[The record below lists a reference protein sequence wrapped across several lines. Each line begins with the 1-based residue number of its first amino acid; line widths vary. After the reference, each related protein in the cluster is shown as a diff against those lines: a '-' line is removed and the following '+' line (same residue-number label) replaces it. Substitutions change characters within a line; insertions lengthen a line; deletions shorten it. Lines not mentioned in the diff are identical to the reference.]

1 MGGKVSKQS
10 KKDDVVL
17 LCRERK
23 WQLNLAVKRRDAFAD
38 AQGEYNKSLCA
49 VAVAIRSFVESHSS
63 PTKNTN
69 AYPSSDSG
77 ISRSSSSEIDREK
90 KLQES
95 SDDREEVEEN
105 SDHNAGTDGEELGL
119 VLLNDEAV
127 REGRELLEALK
138 EVEVQFLRAYN
149 SSLDVSRMLGA
160 NMDQKQSALGETEEN
175 SSKLKKSSSISSI
188 LSSFSSRRGLLNRSC
203 SKITHYSGGLFDDN
217 GAMGSE
223 CHSLT
228 LGTLYAWEQ
237 KLYEEV
243 KAGVETWR
251 LYDRKCSQYSRNQGH
266 GLKTEDKIRV
276 EVKELRSRV
285 VVAKRNVESIFNE
298 IRKLRDEELQPQL
311 IELLQG
317 LMKNWKIMSETHE
330 TQHRIMSEVKYVN
343 CPSYEK
349 LCNDSLQLVTH
360 EFEAELQKWRACFAS
375 YVSSQKEYIEA
386 LDGWLHKPVAPES
399 EVDSDMWS
407 SLRWCRVGILP
418 SREIC
423 DDWLDSINKLPHEAV
438 ASAMQNFGKDV
449 QALMVR
455 QGNDHQQ
462 EREIDELAKELR
474 KGFGSK
480 RSKRKEKES
489 HVRLLKDMED
499 TMCEFTKTLNEE
511 VEQLKTSM
519 KETQNITV
527 NGFQT
532 GFSSVFKS
540 LTEFSKSVVEMYDG
554 LLIRFNANGM
564 KVDDKSSLLLSS
576 HVEADDQNSQP
587 PRIRVEADDQNSQPP
602 RIRVEADD
610 QNSQPPRIR
619 VEADDQNS
627 QPPRIRVEADDQN
640 SQPPRI
646 RVEADDQNSQP
657 PRIRVEAEERI
668 KINKGQKK
676 GHK

>member
-17 LCRERK
+17 LCRESK

-38 AQGEYNKSLCA
+38 AQGEYNKSLYA
-49 VAVAIRSFVESHSS
+49 VVLAIRSFAESHSS
-63 PTKNTN
+63 PSDSDSEPTKNTN

-77 ISRSSSSEIDREK
+77 ISRSFSSEIDREK

-105 SDHNAGTDGEELGL
+105 SDYNAGTDGEELGL
-119 VLLNDEAV
+119 VFLNDEAV

-138 EVEVQFLRAYN
+138 EVEVQFLSAYN

-175 SSKLKKSSSISSI
+175 SSKLQKSRSISSI
-188 LSSFSSRRGLLNRSC
+188 LSSFSSGRGLRTRSC

-217 GAMGSE
+217 GAMGSK

-228 LGTLYAWEQ
+228 LGKLYALGQ

-243 KAGVETWR
+243 KAGEETKR

-266 GLKTEDKIRV
+266 GRKTKDKIGV
-276 EVKELRSRV
+276 EVKELHFRIRV
-285 VVAKRNVESIFNE
+285 AQEIAESIFKK
-298 IRKLRDEELQPQL
+298 IQKLRDEELQPQL

-330 TQHRIMSEVKYVN
+330 TQHRIMSEVKYVKGS
-343 CPSYEK
+343 SYEK
-349 LCNDSLQLVTH
+349 LCNQLATH
-360 EFEAELQKWRACFAS
+360 KFEAKLQNWRACFAS

-386 LDGWLHKPVAPES
+386 LHGWLHKRVAPES

-407 SLRWCRVGILP
+407 SLRSCRVGILP

-423 DDWLDSINKLPHEAV
+423 DHWLASINMLPHSAV
-438 ASAMQNFGKDV
+438 PGAMENFVKDV

-455 QGNDHQQ
+455 QAKDHQQ
-462 EREIDELAKELR
+462 KREIDELDDQLYWQHSSTKE
-474 KGFGSK
+474 
-480 RSKRKEKES
+480 EKECHELELDNKKGEHDKS
-489 HVRLLKDMED
+489 
-499 TMCEFTKTLNEE
+499 T
-511 VEQLKTSM
+511 

-527 NGFQT
+527 NGFRT

-540 LTEFSKSVVEMYDG
+540 LTEFSKSAVEMYDG
-554 LLIRFNANGM
+554 LIRRFNENGM
-564 KVDDKSSLLLSS
+564 NVDDKSSQLLSI
-576 HVEADDQNSQP
+576 HVEADDQSSQAP
-587 PRIRVEADDQNSQPP
+587 SIRVEADDQSGQPP
-602 RIRVEADD
+602 RVDVEAD
-610 QNSQPPRIR
+610 
-619 VEADDQNS
+619 EKK
-627 QPPRIRVEADDQN
+627 
-640 SQPPRI
+640 
-646 RVEADDQNSQP
+646 
-657 PRIRVEAEERI
+657 
-668 KINKGQKK
+668 KIPKLQKK
-676 GHK
+676 RHK